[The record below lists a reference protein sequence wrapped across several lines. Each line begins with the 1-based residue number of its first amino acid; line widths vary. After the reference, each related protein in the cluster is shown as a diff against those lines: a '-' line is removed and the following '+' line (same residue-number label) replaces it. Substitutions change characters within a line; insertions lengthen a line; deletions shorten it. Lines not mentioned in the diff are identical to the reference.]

1 MDFVTAMFPQIPPD
15 EIASIISRTP
25 EDLSEVDVEV
35 AVEAV
40 LASLAEL
47 DAIDTMETPWP
58 SGQSVMRESSSMAE
72 DYSDSVAILATVFSD
87 VRSDIIAKVLAV
99 QNGDVAA
106 AGDQL
111 SMLGNNA
118 IKAVMEEERIAV
130 NANLAVGREH
140 DLLTVRDM
148 FPTLSIGEIRQLLAT
163 HGGLHRTIDFLTG
176 ADINTANQ
184 FRDGVHQAPMTKA
197 NVIYSKAVKS
207 PLDQTNA
214 SDLLASAQ
222 NTVRFSRASNV
233 SHLDSRSTESD
244 ASTVA
249 NKEGS
254 FEVPATNPDYCRQK
268 AAEHRQKRAEAFQA
282 AAKEYKKGSMVG
294 RGSAQYFSEVGHFHS
309 SQVDLWNARAAK
321 LIIAEHRQ
329 RQNQSFTL
337 DLHGLTRHEAL
348 EELQRKLSEHFD
360 GRKKPLTPLEVVT
373 GAGRRS
379 PGRKA
384 VLLPA
389 VIGFLKH
396 GGWKYSYDGLEN
408 SGVIFVTGRE

>member
-58 SGQSVMRESSSMAE
+58 SGQSVMRESSSTAE

-282 AAKEYKKGSMVG
+282 AAKEYKK
-294 RGSAQYFSEVGHFHS
+294 
-309 SQVDLWNARAAK
+309 VDLWNARAAK